1 MVSVTDRGLV
11 ALLILIGAV
20 VFAVGVAGGYIS
32 SLYSPEFFIVWMFM
46 AFIGIIIA
54 LVGIAMG
61 IGGKS
66 AEK

>member
-20 VFAVGVAGGYIS
+20 LFAAGVAGGYVS
-32 SLYSPEFFIVWMFM
+32 SLSSPEFFIAWMFL
-46 AFIGIIIA
+46 AFIGIIVA

-61 IGGKS
+61 GKP
-66 AEK
+66 AER

>member
-20 VFAVGVAGGYIS
+20 LLAIGVAGGYIS
-32 SLYSPEFFIVWMFM
+32 SLSSPEFFIVWMFL
-46 AFIGIIIA
+46 AFIGIIVA

-61 IGGKS
+61 MGGKS

>member
-1 MVSVTDRGLV
+1 MISVTDRGLV

-20 VFAVGVAGGYIS
+20 VFAVGIAGGYVS
-32 SLYSPEFFIVWMFM
+32 SFYSPEFFIVWMFL
-46 AFIGIIIA
+46 AFIGIIAA

-61 IGGKS
+61 LGGKS